1 MRKIIFLFLLPLGCC
16 LFTGCSN
23 SSPQETFNTAVLS
36 CNMIH
41 DFASN
46 GFLRQLES
54 PSVQMIGGD
63 PNNTAP
69 MKGKEVI
76 EDKIKIVTD
85 YHNKL
90 KKLKETEDSKEVI
103 GASKALY
110 DYVLPVYEKEYR
122 ELARLYDEGAAKESI
137 ASYAQGI
144 HDKYYPGFSELF
156 DKMTEAGKIYA
167 KKHNL
172 NVQWD
177 VQTSPQFK

>member
-1 MRKIIFLFLLPLGCC
+1 MRKFIILFLLVPG
-16 LFTGCSN
+16 LFQFTACTS
-23 SSPQETFNTAVLS
+23 SSPENTFNTAVLS

-46 GFLRQLES
+46 GFLRQLET
-54 PSVQMIGGD
+54 PSVQMVNGD
-63 PNNTAP
+63 VNNVAP
-69 MKGKEVI
+69 MKRKEVI
-76 EDKIKIVTD
+76 EGKIQVVKD
-85 YHNKL
+85 YHNKVNQL
-90 KKLKETEDSKEVI
+90 NESDDSKEVI
-103 GASKALY
+103 VASRALY

-144 HDKYYPGFSELF
+144 QDKYYQGFSELF
-156 DKMTEAGKIYA
+156 DKVTAAGKLYA
-167 KKHNL
+167 KKHNI

>member
-23 SSPQETFNTAVLS
+23 SSPQDTFNTAVLS

-69 MKGKEVI
+69 MKRKEVV
-76 EDKIKIVTD
+76 ENKIQQVSD
-85 YHNKL
+85 YHNKVVQ
-90 KKLKETEDSKEVI
+90 LKEKEDSKELI
-103 GASKALY
+103 GTSRALY
-110 DYVLPVYEKEYR
+110 DYVLPVYKKEYM
-122 ELARLYDEGAAKESI
+122 ELARLYDEGAKKESI
-137 ASYAQGI
+137 VSYAQGI
-144 HDKYYPGFSELF
+144 QDKYYQGFANLF
-156 DKMTEAGKIYA
+156 DKVTAAGKEYA

-177 VQTSPQFK
+177 VRTSPQFK